1 MNVYQTYLMP
11 KQDQLK
17 KTACF
22 RVNSKEY
29 TLYMEKLLTIRQ
41 VANATGLSVHTLRY
55 YENIGL
61 LSSIHRNK
69 NGYRCY
75 TTDDI
80 AWIDFLTRLKAT
92 GMPISAM
99 LEIAELK
106 RQGDS
111 TLTKRRI
118 ILEEHYAAVE
128 QHIMEL
134 QNHLQLLAKKIVIYK
149 EMEKNHESTR

>member
-1 MNVYQTYLMP
+1 
-11 KQDQLK
+11 
-17 KTACF
+17 
-22 RVNSKEY
+22 
-29 TLYMEKLLTIRQ
+29 MEKLLTIRQ
-41 VANATGLSVHTLRY
+41 VANATGLSVQTLRY

-75 TTDDI
+75 TIDDI

-92 GMPISAM
+92 GMPISTM

-128 QHIMEL
+128 QHMAL
-134 QNHLQLLAKKIVIYK
+134 QWLLTTNAG
-149 EMEKNHESTR
+149 